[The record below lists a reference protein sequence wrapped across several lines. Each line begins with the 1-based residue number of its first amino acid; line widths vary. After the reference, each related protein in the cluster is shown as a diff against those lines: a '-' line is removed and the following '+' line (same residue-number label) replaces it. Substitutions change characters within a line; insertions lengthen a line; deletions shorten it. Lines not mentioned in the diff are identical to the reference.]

1 MNAVPE
7 FRIETI
13 TAFTGEDVV
22 FILIDGNDIFDQS
35 PFGNFQLSTKKR
47 RINDSFL
54 SVQDLNDLK
63 LSAAEFIHVAYPYS
77 LIIDTIIS
85 VSAETVVF

>member
-1 MNAVPE
+1 MNDILKLW
-7 FRIETI
+7 IETI
-13 TAFTGEDVV
+13 ALFAGEDVI
-22 FILIDGNDIFDQS
+22 FFLIDESNIFDQS
-35 PFGNFQLSTKKR
+35 AFGNFQLSTKKR

>member
-1 MNAVPE
+1 MDGVE
-7 FRIETI
+7 IFRIETI
-13 TAFTGEDVV
+13 TPLAGEDIV
-22 FILIDGNDIFDQS
+22 FFPIDGGDIFDQS
-35 PFGNFQLSTKKR
+35 PFGNFQFGTKKR